1 MSLSD
6 VLSNRVNLCQEPQ
19 LFEQFFNTTVG
30 NAKGLASLHEWQA
43 LSSIRSSACIM
54 GWALISLSIYQERK
68 KSRRIKIRIQER
80 KKDYDD
86 LSGQLNRLMGLGKE
100 RGTSVYVRGVCVW
113 LLGGRR
119 AFCLSLASFPL
130 CVLLSCFRAS
140 LTL

>member
-1 MSLSD
+1 MGEEVQPGAFPD
-6 VLSNRVNLCQEPQ
+6 VLPWCPSLYRANLCQEPQ

-80 KKDYDD
+80 KK
-86 LSGQLNRLMGLGKE
+86 E
-100 RGTSVYVRGVCVW
+100 P
-113 LLGGRR
+113 
-119 AFCLSLASFPL
+119 A
-130 CVLLSCFRAS
+130 VLRK
-140 LTL
+140 T

>member
-86 LSGQLNRLMGLGKE
+86 LSGQLNHLMGLGKE
-100 RGTSVYVRGVCVW
+100 RGTSVCGG
-113 LLGGRR
+113 LMSGRR
-119 AFCLSLASFPL
+119 AICLSLASFPL